1 MGEPS
6 EKDIWRDTPVRLLGY
21 ANEVGES
28 FRPIFPKFLVP
39 SYALAIGYTFCDCA
53 DKGKKAYKAENN
65 KITQL
70 VIASSIDALVWQLL
84 ASVAIPGFMINRIV
98 HLSEKQINKRYASG
112 AKIRGLP
119 VKYVPIFLGLS
130 TIPFIVEPIDHFT
143 TVMMNHTLRKF
154 LALHKQGPH

>member
-98 HLSEKQINKRYASG
+98 HLSEK
-112 AKIRGLP
+112 
-119 VKYVPIFLGLS
+119 
-130 TIPFIVEPIDHFT
+130 
-143 TVMMNHTLRKF
+143 
-154 LALHKQGPH
+154 